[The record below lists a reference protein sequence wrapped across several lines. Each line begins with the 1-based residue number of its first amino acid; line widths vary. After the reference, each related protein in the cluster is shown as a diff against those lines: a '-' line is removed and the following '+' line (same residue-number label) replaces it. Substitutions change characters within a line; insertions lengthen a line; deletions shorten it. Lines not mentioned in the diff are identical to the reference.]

1 MAKTSIDYSQ
11 IELQE
16 HIPLT
21 EEEINSIADQK
32 QDFFKHVPGV
42 LILVILLMVLMA
54 CYLLKDKF
62 HDFKYYH
69 YLLFFGITLALYA
82 FFYGIMYL
90 VYIYF
95 VKNWE
100 KDIKSGKNRLTSFII
115 SAHKTENDEYIITFS
130 GRNRKEKIRLP
141 VSKSDYLNYHV
152 GTKVVVVYLKY
163 SKTVISLKELYTDF
177 PQKNR

>member
-21 EEEINSIADQK
+21 EEEISSIANQK

-69 YLLFFGITLALYA
+69 YLLFSGITLVLYA
-82 FFYGIMYL
+82 FLYGIMYL

-100 KDIKSGKNRLTSFII
+100 KDIKSGKNRLISVII
-115 SAHKTENDEYIITFS
+115 SRHKTENDEYIITFS
-130 GRNRKEKIRLP
+130 GRSRKEKIRLP
-141 VSKSDYLNYHV
+141 VSKADYLDYLV
-152 GTKVVVVYLKY
+152 GTQVVVVYLKH
-163 SKTVISLKELYTDF
+163 SKTVISIDHYNHSTH
-177 PQKNR
+177 